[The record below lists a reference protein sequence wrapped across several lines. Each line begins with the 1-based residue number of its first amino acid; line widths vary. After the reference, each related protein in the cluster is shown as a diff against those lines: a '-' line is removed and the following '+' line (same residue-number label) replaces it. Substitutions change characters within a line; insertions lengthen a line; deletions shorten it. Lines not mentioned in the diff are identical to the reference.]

1 MNMEQ
6 EVMTDMLGNQLN
18 IGDIVLVLV
27 PKTDASYRKAV
38 IRDMCW
44 DTYRGKIVYVE
55 YDDGRL
61 YCNTKWF
68 YIDEAKEIKF
78 VSKPV
83 KVWRRSDEMI
93 KFDAKYFD

>member
-1 MNMEQ
+1 MEQ

-38 IRDMCW
+38 IRDICR
-44 DTYRGKIVYVE
+44 DTYRGKIAYVE

-61 YCNTKWF
+61 YCNVKWF
-68 YIDEAKEIKF
+68 YIDENPEIKF
-78 VSKPV
+78 VSKPI
-83 KVWRRSDEMI
+83 KVWRRCDEMI
-93 KFDAKYFD
+93 KFDTKYFD